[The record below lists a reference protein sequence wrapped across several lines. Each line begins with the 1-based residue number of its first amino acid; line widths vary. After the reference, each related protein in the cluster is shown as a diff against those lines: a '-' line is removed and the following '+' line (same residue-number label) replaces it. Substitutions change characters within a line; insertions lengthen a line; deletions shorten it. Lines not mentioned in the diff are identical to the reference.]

1 MTEKRERLEAAIQG
15 KRADRPPVALWRH
28 FPVDD
33 QEARTLAGSIAGF
46 QREYDFDFVKAT
58 PASSFCLKD
67 WGAQDSWRGSAEG
80 TREYTRRVVESP
92 EDWRRLRVLDPEKG
106 YLGEQLAC
114 LRHLKEMLGDNV
126 PIIQTIFSPL
136 SQAKNLAGEE
146 RMLVHLRRDPDA
158 LRAGLETIFE
168 STRAFIDRARL
179 CGVDGIFYA
188 VQFASYRFMDRE
200 TYRRVAEDQDRELL
214 DAAGDMWLRLLH
226 LHGEDLMFDV
236 ARSLPANVVNW
247 HDRET
252 SPGLAEGRAEIRGAV
267 CGGVSRETLVFGDAR
282 GVREEVEDAFRA
294 TGGGEGLVVSTGCV
308 VPIIAPR
315 GNLVALRE
323 AVECA

>member
-1 MTEKRERLEAAIQG
+1 MMEKRERLEAAIQG

-80 TREYTRRVVESP
+80 TRDYTRRVVESP

-146 RMLVHLRRDPDA
+146 RMLVHLRRDADA

-168 STRAFIDRARL
+168 STRAFIGQTRL

-200 TYRRVAEDQDRELL
+200 TYRHVAEEQDRELL

-236 ARSLPANVVNW
+236 AKSLPANVVNW

-252 SPGLAEGRAEIRGAV
+252 SPGLAEGRAEVRGAV
-267 CGGVSRETLVFGDAR
+267 CGGVSRETLMFGDAR
-282 GVREEVEDAFRA
+282 GVREEAEDAIRA
-294 TGGGEGLVVSTGCV
+294 TGGGEGLVLSTGCV

-323 AVECA
+323 AVDCA